1 MNHLPCIIRDDGII
15 FNFITEWEEEVEE
28 EEKKEWNYN
37 DVKNGFEE
45 YFFVEKFLVH
55 NQEDRGMPYLQGMA
69 YLIRKV
75 KKYIATNH
83 LS

>member
-1 MNHLPCIIRDDGII
+1 MNHLPFIIRDDGRI

-55 NQEDRGMPYLQGMA
+55 NQEDRGIPYLPDMA
-69 YLIRKV
+69 YLIREV